1 MFSVP
6 SFFTRKYFAIFG
18 IPGKPCIFAEKCAH
32 EYIKHELIVKPVMGT
47 EIEILLKTLLHGAVC
62 TFLFGGILLWM
73 RRRDRDKSRIYLAV
87 SFFLTGMIFLLRL
100 LASYAGLPPAPTV
113 LPIVNLYGG
122 VIALLILYFYPI
134 EVISPGWL
142 TFRKGI
148 LIFAPCWLLALLLA
162 VVPFHFRVLHSF
174 GDLWEH
180 ITEFNVLFRL
190 AILIVCIAPY
200 CFLLFYIP
208 YNYKRSSANYR
219 WIFGYTAAMQ
229 GIGVLYILFMLTGS
243 RVVSMIHV
251 TVYTLFGLFVVYQE
265 LYWRIPVPDPGRKE
279 KIKPLQAATVTG
291 SEEIGKKDG
300 NLLRNRLGE
309 LMETEQPW
317 RNPDL
322 SMSELVTQLGTDPV
336 TLLSVIRQGGYENYK
351 DFINHYRIDGFMK
364 IVRDRKM
371 INIQDAF
378 FQSGF
383 RSKSTALRYFKKYTG
398 TTPTD
403 YLQREGVTHSDFDG

>member
-1 MFSVP
+1 ME
-6 SFFTRKYFAIFG
+6 TG
-18 IPGKPCIFAEKCAH
+18 ID
-32 EYIKHELIVKPVMGT
+32 
-47 EIEILLKTLLHGAVC
+47 ILLKTLLCGAIC
-62 TFLFGGILLWM
+62 TFLFGGVLLWM
-73 RRRDRDKSRIYLAV
+73 RRRDRDRSRIYLAV

-122 VIALLILYFYPI
+122 VIALLVLYFYPV

-148 LIFAPCWLLALLLA
+148 LLFAPCWLLALLLA
-162 VVPFHFRVLHSF
+162 VVPFHFRVLYSF
-174 GDLWEH
+174 GDLREH

-190 AILIVCIAPY
+190 AILFVCIVPY

-208 YNYKRSSANYR
+208 YNYKRSSAGYK

-229 GIGVLYILFMLTGS
+229 GIGVFYILFMLTGS
-243 RVVSMIHV
+243 MVVSMIHV
-251 TVYTLFGLFVVYQE
+251 AIYTLFGLFVVYQE
-265 LYWRIPVPDPGRKE
+265 LYWRIPVPETEIKE
-279 KIKPLQAATVTG
+279 KIKPLPVVTVM
-291 SEEIGKKDG
+291 EDENGKEDG
-300 NLLRNRLGE
+300 NPLYDKLEE
-309 LMETEQPW
+309 LMETERPW

-322 SMSELVTQLGTDPV
+322 SMDELAIQLGTDPA
-336 TLLSVIRQGGYENYK
+336 TLLSVIRQRGYENYK
-351 DFINHYRIDGFMK
+351 DFINHYRIDGFLK
-364 IVRDRKM
+364 IVYDRRM
-371 INIQDAF
+371 VNIQDAF

-403 YLQREGVTHSDFDG
+403 YMLRESIIPSNLDE

>member
-1 MFSVP
+1 ME
-6 SFFTRKYFAIFG
+6 TG
-18 IPGKPCIFAEKCAH
+18 
-32 EYIKHELIVKPVMGT
+32 
-47 EIEILLKTLLHGAVC
+47 IEICLKTLLGGTVC

-73 RRRDRDKSRIYLAV
+73 QRRDRDKSRIYLAV

-100 LASYAGLPPAPTV
+100 LASYAGLSPVPTV

-122 VIALLILYFYPI
+122 VIALLILYLYPV

-148 LIFAPCWLLALLLA
+148 LLFAPCWLLALLLA
-162 VVPFHFRVLHSF
+162 VVPFHFSVLYSF

-190 AILIVCIAPY
+190 AILFVCIVPY

-208 YNYKRSSANYR
+208 YNYMRSSADYK

-229 GIGVLYILFMLTGS
+229 GIGVFYILFMLSGS
-243 RVVSMIHV
+243 KVVSMVHV
-251 TVYTLFGLFVVYQE
+251 AIYTLFGLFVVYQE
-265 LYWRIPVPDPGRKE
+265 LYWRIPVPENEIKK
-279 KIKPLQAATVTG
+279 KIKPLPVVTVT
-291 SEEIGKKDG
+291 ENENGKKDS
-300 NLLRNRLGE
+300 NPLCDKLKE
-309 LMETEQPW
+309 LMETERPW

-322 SMSELVTQLGTDPV
+322 SMGELAKQLGTDAG
-336 TLLSVIRQGGYENYK
+336 TMLSVIRQGGYEDYK
-351 DFINHYRIDGFMK
+351 DFINHYRIDGFLR
-364 IVRDRKM
+364 IVHDRKM

-403 YLQREGVTHSDFDG
+403 YLQRECVTLSDLDG

>member
-1 MFSVP
+1 ME
-6 SFFTRKYFAIFG
+6 TGTDIFLNT
-18 IPGKPCIFAEKCAH
+18 I
-32 EYIKHELIVKPVMGT
+32 
-47 EIEILLKTLLHGAVC
+47 LHGATC
-62 TFLFGGILLWM
+62 TFLFGGVLLWM

-100 LASYAGLPPAPTV
+100 LAVYAGMLPPVPAV
-113 LPIVNLYGG
+113 LPFIKLYGG

-148 LIFAPCWLLALLLA
+148 LLFAPCWLLTLLLA
-162 VVPFHFRVLHSF
+162 VVPFHFRVLYSF
-174 GDLWEH
+174 GDLIEH

-190 AILIVCIAPY
+190 AILFMCIVPY

-229 GIGVLYILFMLTGS
+229 GIGVFYILFMLTGS
-243 RVVSMIHV
+243 KVVSIMHI
-251 TVYTLFGLFVVYQE
+251 TIYTLFGLFVIYQE
-265 LYWRIPVPDPGRKE
+265 LYWRIHVPTSGIKAI
-279 KIKPLQAATVTG
+279 IKPLPVVAVTG
-291 SEEIGKKDG
+291 EGNEKEEGKTLYG
-300 NLLRNRLGE
+300 RMEE
-309 LMETEQPW
+309 LMITEQPW
-317 RNPDL
+317 MNPDF
-322 SMSELVTQLGTDPV
+322 SMGELAARLGTDPA
-336 TLLSVIRQGGYENYK
+336 TLLSAIRQGGYDDYK
-351 DFINHYRIDGFMK
+351 DFINHYRIDGFLK
-364 IVRDRKM
+364 IVHERKT

-383 RSKSTALRYFKKYTG
+383 RSKSTALRCFKKYTG

-403 YLQREGVTHSDFDG
+403 YIQRECVTPSDLHG